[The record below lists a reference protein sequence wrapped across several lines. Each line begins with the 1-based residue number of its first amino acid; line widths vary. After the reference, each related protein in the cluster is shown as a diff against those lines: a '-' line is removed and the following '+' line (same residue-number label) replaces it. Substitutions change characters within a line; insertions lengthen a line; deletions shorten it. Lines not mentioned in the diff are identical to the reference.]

1 MYVIDTSGMGEMA
14 AGLIGSQRRMNK
26 RMHEFYSQNTAHE
39 SDKYANK
46 ITEAW
51 CLLAKAVRKHEVYL
65 KYDKKTFQQLSNRI
79 YSVDKNGKIL
89 IESKDDYK
97 KRNKDS
103 VDGELGLSPD
113 GADSVVMGFYPH
125 ASMSTRVATA

>member
-1 MYVIDTSGMGEMA
+1 
-14 AGLIGSQRRMNK
+14 MNR

-51 CLLAKAVRKHEVYL
+51 CLYAKAVRKHEIYL
-65 KYDKKTFQQLSNRI
+65 KYDKKTFQQLSNRLYI
-79 YSVDKNGKIL
+79 VNKHGKIE

-97 KRNKDS
+97 TRNKDS

-113 GADSVVMGFYPH
+113 RADADVMAYYEH
-125 ASMSTRVATA
+125 ASMSVRAATA